1 MDVISILQDSDSK
14 FIVMPIVAIIAG
26 ILIRILCQND
36 KVDKSIRDWFYWAPS
51 LLVSNFILICS
62 EFSKNIGNEDISKN
76 SLNALVIN
84 IIFTIAICIFIRK
97 FGWNFRE
104 KYLTWWCGII
114 WPNAGSV
121 LLMYIVLKTMR
132 S

>member
-14 FIVMPIVAIIAG
+14 FIVMPMAAIIAG
-26 ILIRILCQND
+26 IFIRILCQND

-62 EFSKNIGNEDISKN
+62 EFSKNIGNEEFSKN

-84 IIFTIAICIFIRK
+84 IIFTIVICIIIRK
-97 FGWNFRE
+97 FGWNLR
-104 KYLTWWCGII
+104 KNYLTWWCGII
-114 WPNAGSV
+114 WPNVGSV
-121 LLMYIVLKTMR
+121 LLMYIVLKTMQ